1 MKPIDYVRF
10 ICNQMPRRAI
20 AKEEQIEIRHEL
32 FDMVRD
38 GMTTND
44 IRFVVHVK
52 YGALF
57 KGNCIEY

>member
-10 ICNQMPRRAI
+10 ICHQMPRRPI
-20 AKEEQIEIRHEL
+20 DKEQQIEIRHEL
-32 FDMVRD
+32 IDMVRD

-57 KGNCIEY
+57 ISNCIEY